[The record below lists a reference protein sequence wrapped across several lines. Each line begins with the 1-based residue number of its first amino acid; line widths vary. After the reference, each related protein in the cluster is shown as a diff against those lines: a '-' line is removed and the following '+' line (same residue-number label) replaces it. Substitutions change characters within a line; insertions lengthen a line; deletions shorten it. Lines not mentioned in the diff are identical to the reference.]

1 MQHYFIG
8 LKLPEDLAQQLVD
21 TRQEWHLEKSHKRL
35 PVAEDLHI
43 TLLYLGAVE
52 THLLK
57 QLLSHLDSLSQ
68 NFPPIDITLNG
79 LSIFGN
85 PLTPRVVYTAIE
97 EQLTLQLLQKAVL
110 EKCLELFLQV
120 DKKPFVPHIT
130 LAKKWSGQHEISL
143 KDMYFEKQS
152 FSINAFSVFAINP
165 KEVPSYQ
172 EIHTIYL
179 KGLTS

>member
-8 LKLPEDLAQQLVD
+8 IKLPKDLAQQLVD
-21 TRQEWHLEKSHKRL
+21 LRKGWHLERSHKRL

-52 THLLK
+52 SDLLK
-57 QLLSHLDSLSQ
+57 QLLSQLDSLSQ
-68 NFPPIDITLNG
+68 KFLPIDITLNG
-79 LSIFGN
+79 VSIFGN

-97 EQLTLQLLQKAVL
+97 EQLSLQLLQKAVL

-130 LAKKWSGQHEISL
+130 LAKKWSGQHELFL
-143 KDMYFEKQS
+143 KEMDIEKQS
-152 FSINAFSVFAINP
+152 FSITAFSVYAINP
-165 KEVPSYQ
+165 RETPSYQ
-172 EIHTIYL
+172 AIHTIFL
-179 KGLTS
+179 SGLTS